1 MAQLAALHGNH
12 RKNHY
17 NRTFQ
22 NVSMQQPFVL
32 LKTTNVSTFGNST
45 ALWSIP
51 TQCAQSFQIGQLVCK
66 WFKSSKNKKQIIHPL
81 HIFLNNM
88 IWKLTIFHDTLSWS
102 DSNLTHIWKI
112 CLDQLWILRYVLTS
126 KRKLFSK
133 QKSPNLNAKMQK

>member
-1 MAQLAALHGNH
+1 MIQDQFGTIQNLLIPQTSNQSGTIFGRFLQQTGSTNTFKLLVHLEPFPSPRYTAVMPSAASFLANNNRQKVAQLAALHGNH

-66 WFKSSKNKKQIIHPL
+66 
-81 HIFLNNM
+81 
-88 IWKLTIFHDTLSWS
+88 
-102 DSNLTHIWKI
+102 
-112 CLDQLWILRYVLTS
+112 
-126 KRKLFSK
+126 
-133 QKSPNLNAKMQK
+133 